1 MAWTFYTEEQKALA
15 ESYRQAAREHIK
27 PLVRRVDAE
36 DKLPRELLDKLIA
49 PPFSLTALSVPKR
62 FGGLELGKVE
72 VCIVAEEMGYALPC
86 LVPFLEIAQLYTYV
100 LKSGG
105 TDEQQERF
113 LSRLAK
119 GDKGCYALTDEGA
132 GSDPLA
138 MKTTATKK
146 GDEFI
151 LRGKKRL
158 ITFADLADLMA
169 VFAYEDPSLGA
180 KGISAFILE
189 TRSPGV
195 KLLRHCRTLGLKG
208 HRAWDIELRDVRVPA
223 GNRIGQKGDGL
234 KLAFKALNNTRIS
247 LSFGYVGLAR
257 AALEL
262 AIEHARTRQVSGKPI
277 GTHQAISFLIAET
290 AAEVDAA
297 RLLAL
302 RAAVLAQQTDRH
314 RKETS
319 MAKFYAA
326 EALIRAV
333 DTANRVLGGS
343 GSDPDLD
350 AERYLRDAY
359 SWISAQ
365 GTPEV
370 QKITAS
376 RELLGF

>member
-1 MAWTFYTEEQKALA
+1 MARTFYTEEQKALA
-15 ESYRQAAREHIK
+15 ERYRQAAREHIK
-27 PLVRRVDAE
+27 PLVRKVDE
-36 DKLPRELLDKLIA
+36 DDKLPQDLLKKLVE
-49 PPFSLTALSVPKR
+49 PPFSLTALSVPRR
-62 FGGLELGKVE
+62 FGGLEKGKVE
-72 VCIVAEEMGYALPC
+72 VCIIAEEMGYALPC

-100 LKSGG
+100 LKAGG

-138 MKTTATKK
+138 MQTTAARE

-169 VFAYEDPSLGA
+169 VFAYEDKSAGA

-189 TRSPGV
+189 TRTKGV

-208 HRAWDIELRDVRVPA
+208 HRAWDVELDNVRVPVE
-223 GNRIGQKGDGL
+223 NRIGNKGDGI

-247 LSFGYVGLAR
+247 LAFGYVGLAR

-262 AIEHARTRQVSGKPI
+262 AVEHARTRQVAGKPI
-277 GTHQAISFLIAET
+277 GVNQAISFMIAET

-302 RAAVLAQQTDRH
+302 RAAVLAGQTERH
-314 RKETS
+314 RKETA
-319 MAKFYAA
+319 MAKFFAA
-326 EALIRAV
+326 DALIKAV

>member
-1 MAWTFYTEEQKALA
+1 MAWTFYTDEQKALA
-15 ESYRQAAREHIK
+15 ESYRQAAREHVK
-27 PLVRRVDAE
+27 PLVRKVDE
-36 DKLPRELLDKLIA
+36 DDRLPQELLKKLVE
-49 PPFSLTALSVPKR
+49 PPFSLTGLSVPRK
-62 FGGLELGKVE
+62 FGGLEMGKLE
-72 VCIVAEEMGYALPC
+72 VCIIAEEMG
-86 LVPFLEIAQLYTYV
+86 
-100 LKSGG
+100 
-105 TDEQQERF
+105 
-113 LSRLAK
+113 
-119 GDKGCYALTDEGA
+119 YALTDEGA

-138 MKTTATKK
+138 MKTTATLE
-146 GDEFI
+146 GDGFV

-169 VFAYEDPSLGA
+169 VFAYEDKSAGA
-180 KGISAFILE
+180 KGISAFIID
-189 TRSPGV
+189 TKTPGV
-195 KLLRHCRTLGLKG
+195 KLLKHCKTLGLKG
-208 HRAWDIELRDVRVPA
+208 HRAWDVELDGVRVPKN
-223 GNRIGQKGDGL
+223 NRIGQKGDGL

-262 AIEHARTRQVSGKPI
+262 AIEHAKTRQVAGKPI
-277 GTHQAISFLIAET
+277 GVHQAISFLIAET

-297 RLLAL
+297 RLLSL
-302 RAAVLAQQTDRH
+302 RAAVLAGQTERH

-326 EALIRAV
+326 DALIKAV

>member
-1 MAWTFYTEEQKALA
+1 MAWTFYTDEQKALA
-15 ESYRQAAREHIK
+15 ESYRQAAREHVK
-27 PLVRRVDAE
+27 PLVRKVDE
-36 DKLPRELLDKLIA
+36 DDRLPQELLKKLVE
-49 PPFSLTALSVPKR
+49 PPFSLTGLSVPRK
-62 FGGLELGKVE
+62 FGGLEMGKLE
-72 VCIVAEEMGYALPC
+72 VCIIAEEMGYALPC

-113 LSRLAK
+113 LSRLAR

-138 MKTTATKK
+138 MKTTATLE
-146 GDEFI
+146 GDGFV

-169 VFAYEDPSLGA
+169 VFAYEDKSAGA
-180 KGISAFILE
+180 KGISAFIID
-189 TRSPGV
+189 TKTPGV
-195 KLLRHCRTLGLKG
+195 KLLKHCKTLGLKG
-208 HRAWDIELRDVRVPA
+208 HRAWDVELDGVRVPKN
-223 GNRIGQKGDGL
+223 NRIGQKGDGL

-262 AIEHARTRQVSGKPI
+262 AIEHAKTRQVAGKPI
-277 GTHQAISFLIAET
+277 GVHQAISFLIAET

-297 RLLAL
+297 RLLSL
-302 RAAVLAQQTDRH
+302 RAAVLAGQTERH

-326 EALIRAV
+326 DALIKAV